1 MKTIYFILVSFLCI
15 TGFADSIEKH
25 PNVKVLSRKPRIYL
39 IQNFLT
45 QAECDHIISEAK
57 DKLVRSAVIDPET
70 GDDSI
75 DDVRTSYGMD
85 FLNHQDPVLAN
96 IEKRIANYTQ
106 VPVEYGEA
114 LQVLN
119 YGVGAEFVPHHDYF
133 EKQFPGHHV
142 HLEQQGQRLAT
153 LIMYLNN
160 VEDGGETIFPE
171 AKVVVKPIK
180 GNAVLFYN
188 CTPDGK
194 EDPLTLHAGTPV
206 HKGEK
211 WIVTKWLR
219 ERPYYEERQISQVEN
234 AP

>member
-1 MKTIYFILVSFLCI
+1 MKTIYFILISILCI
-15 TGFADSIEKH
+15 TGFADSVENR

-39 IQNFLT
+39 LEKFLSSK
-45 QAECDHIISEAK
+45 ECDYIIAEAK

-70 GDDSI
+70 GEDSI

-85 FLNHQDPVLAN
+85 FQYHQDPILTN
-96 IEKRIANYTQ
+96 IENRIASYTQ

-119 YGVGAEFVPHHDYF
+119 YGVGAEFIPHHDYF
-133 EKQFPGHHV
+133 ERDCPGHV
-142 HLEQQGQRLAT
+142 IHLEQQGQRLAT
-153 LIMYLNN
+153 LIMYLNT

-219 ERPYYEERQISQVEN
+219 ERPYFEQSQITQSEK